1 MILTPEQRVAVE
13 RREGPLLL
21 EATAGSGKTSVLVE
35 RFVAM
40 VREDAIE
47 PGRIL
52 AITFTDK
59 AAGELRE
66 RVRRALVAL
75 DAREAARETEAAS
88 ISTIHGFC
96 ASLLRSAPVAAGLD
110 PGFTVLADPA
120 ARALREQAW
129 VSALGAWLG
138 EEGPGSAAL
147 ELAAAWTPDR
157 LGRAIKALYD
167 QRRSAGEVRPAIPV
181 PAPVPAPD
189 PAALRGACDRAL
201 CELGAVGAPGDHVRR
216 TLGAIEGCA
225 GDLTAG
231 LATVGR
237 LGDAEVR
244 PGNTAALRGEGTV
257 GYVTQLAAYRAALV
271 EHRGAADLALLAD
284 LLARYATAYEAA
296 KHAHGGLDFADLELR
311 ARDLLRDR
319 PGLRRAVQERYAR
332 VMVDEFQ
339 DTNPLQ
345 VELLDLV
352 APEHLFVVGDEFQS
366 IYGFRHADVAGF
378 RARRTALAAR
388 GAVRALSGNF
398 RSRAAL
404 LDVVGTAFG
413 ALLGEDFVAPR
424 PARDDAGA
432 VHDGPEVEL
441 LLTDEQGWDD
451 VDLGDTL
458 PPVDADERAEAIAV
472 ARRIRALVD
481 DGDARPQDIVVLVRA
496 TATLGVLERALEDT
510 GLPTYAS
517 GGRGYWSQ
525 QQVQDLRAWL
535 QALANP
541 DEEVAVHGVLASP
554 LVGVSAD
561 TLHHLADTAH
571 ALGWGLWRTIDGA
584 FGAGGEQPGAGGAG
598 PAVPPAAPSA
608 APAPQGT
615 LRRLREALDA
625 EDRARL
631 DRFALRFAAERRLA
645 PRLALDVL
653 LERAVASTGYD
664 LHVLALPAG
673 ERRMA
678 NIHKLQRLAA
688 VYEEAGGRDIGGF
701 LRFAAEEEEAGA
713 REPEA
718 PIELGDLKAVR
729 LMTIHAAKGL
739 EFPVVVLAAL
749 GRRPNLDKPDLV
761 VGDGVAGVRVIGFD
775 GEGVPTAALER
786 LTTAARERA
795 AAEERRV
802 LYVAA
807 TRARERLILS
817 GTMRLDREPGNGPGA
832 PPLAWLRP
840 VLGERVRVVE
850 NRPEAFVAGS
860 VIGEEENGGV
870 APAPVDVLDSLTAPA
885 PVALTTLSPSALVRH
900 AACGYRFYLERV
912 LELPEVDP
920 PQDGWRFDPGIRG
933 QATNRQRG
941 TEIHAV
947 LEHLDLGNPQLPEG
961 AGHLTTLTNAFLSS
975 PARTRLARA
984 RTLRRETPFALQLE
998 PGTLLTGIVD
1008 ALADEGDGRAYVID
1022 YKTDRVTAET
1032 ELEAKVATTYAL
1044 QRAAYALAALREG
1057 FTTVTVDYLFLE
1069 RPHEPVGATYTQE
1082 DVKALENRLTDAA
1095 RLDFRVTDDP
1105 HRELCATCPGRGGLC
1120 VYPDA
1125 ITLAP
1130 ARPATGW
1137 AEAGSAAAGPPAQP
1151 CAGAPAPR

>member
-1 MILTPEQRVAVE
+1 VRLKLTQEQLAAVE
-13 RREGPLLL
+13 RRDGPLLL
-21 EATAGSGKTSVLVE
+21 EATAGSGKTSVLAE

-66 RVRRALVAL
+66 RVRRALV
-75 DAREAARETEAAS
+75 DRGAREAARETETAS

-96 ASLLRSAPVAAGLD
+96 ASLLRSTPVAAGLD
-110 PGFTVLADPA
+110 PGFTVLDDPA
-120 ARALREQAW
+120 ARALREHAW
-129 VSALGAWLG
+129 VQAQGAWLG

-157 LGRAIKALYD
+157 LGRAIKTLYE

-189 PAALRGACDRAL
+189 PVALRGACDRAL
-201 CELGAVGAPGDHVRR
+201 RELGADGVPGDNVRR
-216 TLGAIEGCA
+216 ALGAIEGCA
-225 GDLTAG
+225 GDLAAD

-237 LGDAEVR
+237 LGDARVS
-244 PGNTAALRGEGTV
+244 PGNTVALQGEGV
-257 GYVTQLAAYRAALV
+257 SAYVEQLAAYRSALI
-271 EHRGAADLALLAD
+271 EHRGVGDLALLAD

-296 KHAHGGLDFADLELR
+296 KHVRGGLDFADLELR
-311 ARDLLRDR
+311 ARDLVRDR
-319 PGLRRAVQERYAR
+319 PGLRRGVQERYER

-378 RARRTALAAR
+378 RARRATLAGR

-398 RSRAAL
+398 RSRAAV

-413 ALLGEDFVAPR
+413 VLLGEDFVAPR

-432 VHDGPEVEL
+432 VQDGPAVEL
-441 LLTDEQGWDD
+441 LITEQEGWDD

-458 PPVDADERAEAIAV
+458 PPVDAHERAEAIAV

-481 DGDARPQDIVVLVRA
+481 EGQARPQDIVVLVRA

-541 DEEVAVHGVLASP
+541 DEEVALHGVLASP

-561 TLHHLADTAH
+561 TLHHLAHTAQ
-571 ALGWGLWRTIDGA
+571 ALEWGLWRTIEGA
-584 FGAGGEQPGAGGAG
+584 FGSGGKLGAAAAG
-598 PAVPPAAPSA
+598 PSAPHE
-608 APAPQGT
+608 PHDT
-615 LRRLREALDA
+615 LLSLRDALCP

-631 DRFALRFAAERRLA
+631 DRFAPRFAAERRLA

-678 NIHKLQRLAA
+678 NVHKLQRLAVA
-688 VYEEAGGRDIGGF
+688 YEEARGSDIGGF
-701 LRFAAEEEEAGA
+701 LRFAAEEEDAGA

-749 GRRPNLDKPDLV
+749 GRRPNLDKPDLAA
-761 VGDGVAGVRVIGFD
+761 GGGEAGVRVIGID
-775 GEGVPTAALER
+775 GEGAPTAALER
-786 LTTAARERA
+786 LTAAARERA

-817 GTMRLDREPGNGPGA
+817 GTIRLDREPGTGPGA
-832 PPLAWLRP
+832 PPIAWLRP
-840 VLGERVRVVE
+840 VLGERVRVLE

-860 VIGEEENGGV
+860 ARIEGESGSV
-870 APAPVDVLDSLTAPA
+870 APPPVDVLDPLTAPA
-885 PVALTTLSPSALVRH
+885 PVALTTLSPSALTRH

-912 LELPEVDP
+912 LKLPEAEP
-920 PQDGWRFDPGIRG
+920 PQDGWGLDPGMRG
-933 QATNRQRG
+933 QSPNRHRG
-941 TEIHAV
+941 TEIHAIV
-947 LEHLDLGNPQLPEG
+947 EHLDLDDPRPPEG
-961 AGHLTTLTNAFLSS
+961 DDDVSTLVHAFLAS
-975 PARTRLARA
+975 PAKQRLAQA
-984 RTLRRETPFALQLE
+984 RTLRREAPFALQLAE
-998 PGTLLTGIVD
+998 GTMLTGVVD
-1008 ALADEGDGRAYVID
+1008 ALADEGGGRAYVVD
-1022 YKTDRVTAET
+1022 YKTDRVTT
-1032 ELEAKVATTYAL
+1032 EADLTAKVETTYAL

-1057 FTTVTVDYLFLE
+1057 FATVTVDYLFLE
-1069 RPHEPVGATYTQE
+1069 RPHEPVSATYTPG
-1082 DVKALENRLTDAA
+1082 DVKAIEHQLTQAA
-1095 RLDFRVTDDP
+1095 RLDFRITDRP
-1105 HRELCATCPGRGGLC
+1105 HRELCATCPGRGNLC

-1125 ITLAP
+1125 LTLAP
-1130 ARPATGW
+1130 ARP
-1137 AEAGSAAAGPPAQP
+1137 EAGSAAGGPPARP

>member
-1 MILTPEQRVAVE
+1 MILTPEQAAAVE

-66 RVRRALVAL
+66 RVRRALVDL
-75 DAREAARETEAAS
+75 GAREAARETEAAS

-96 ASLLRSAPVAAGLD
+96 ASLLRWAPVAAGLD
-110 PGFTVLADPA
+110 PGFTVLDDPA

-129 VSALGAWLG
+129 VQALGAWLG
-138 EEGPGSAAL
+138 EEGPEDAAL

-157 LGRAIKALYD
+157 LGRAVKALYD

-181 PAPVPAPD
+181 PAAVPAPD

-201 CELGAVGAPGDHVRR
+201 RELGAVDAPGDQVRR
-216 TLGAIEGCA
+216 ALGAIEGCA
-225 GDLTAG
+225 VDLAAG
-231 LATVGR
+231 LAAVGR
-237 LGDAEVR
+237 LGDAQVR
-244 PGNTAALRGEGTV
+244 PGNTGALLGEGVT
-257 GYVTQLAAYRAALV
+257 GYVTQLAAYRSALV
-271 EHRGAADLALLAD
+271 EHRGAGDLALVAD

-378 RARRTALAAR
+378 RARRAALAGR

-432 VHDGPEVEL
+432 VEDGPEVEL
-441 LLTDEQGWDD
+441 LLTEEEGWEG

-458 PPVDADERAEAIAV
+458 PPVAAAERAEAIAV

-481 DGDARPQDIVVLVRA
+481 DGEALPQDIVVLVRA
-496 TATLGVLERALEDT
+496 TATLGLLERALEDT
-510 GLPTYAS
+510 DLPTYAS

-541 DEEVAVHGVLASP
+541 DEEVALHGVLASP

-561 TLHHLADTAH
+561 TLHHLAHTAH
-571 ALGWGLWRTIDGA
+571 ALRWGLWRTIEDA
-584 FGAGGEQPGAGGAG
+584 FGDRVPGAPLA
-598 PAVPPAAPSA
+598 PTAPSA
-608 APAPQGT
+608 TPTLFAPLDT
-615 LRRLREALDA
+615 LGALREALAA

-631 DRFALRFAAERRLA
+631 DHFAPCFAAERRLA
-645 PRLALDVL
+645 PRLGLDVL

-678 NIHKLQRLAA
+678 NVHKLQRLAA
-688 VYEEAGGRDIGGF
+688 AYEEAGGRDIGGF
-701 LRFAAEEEEAGA
+701 LRFAAEEEEVGA

-749 GRRPNLDKPDLV
+749 GRRPNLDKPDLA
-761 VGDGVAGVRVIGFD
+761 VGDGEAGVRVIGID
-775 GEGVPTAALER
+775 GEGAPTAALER
-786 LTTAARERA
+786 LTAAARERA

-807 TRARERLILS
+807 TRARDRLILS

-832 PPLAWLRP
+832 PPIAWLRP

-850 NRPEAFVAGS
+850 NRPEGFVAGS
-860 VIGEEENGGV
+860 ACIEGESGGE
-870 APAPVDVLDSLTAPA
+870 APASAGVLDPLTAPA
-885 PVALTTLSPSALVRH
+885 PVALTTLSPSALARH

-912 LELPEVDP
+912 LELPEVEP
-920 PQDGWRFDPGIRG
+920 SDGARRVDRDYRG
-933 QATNRQRG
+933 QLDARQRG
-941 TEIHAV
+941 TEIHAL
-947 LEHLDLGNPQLPEG
+947 LEHLNLDHPQLPEG
-961 AGHLTTLTNAFLSS
+961 VDDVKTLVDAFLSS
-975 PARTRLARA
+975 PARTRLAQA
-984 RTLRRETPFALQLE
+984 RTLRRETPFALHLDA
-998 PGTLLTGIVD
+998 GTFLTGVVD
-1008 ALADEGDGRAYVID
+1008 ALADEGDGRAYVVD
-1022 YKTDRVTAET
+1022 YKSDHVTQETD
-1032 ELEAKVATTYAL
+1032 LEARVATTYTL

-1057 FTTVTVDYLFLE
+1057 FVRVEVAYLFLD
-1069 RPHEPVGATYTQE
+1069 RAHEPVSATYTPSDAQ
-1082 DVKALENRLTDAA
+1082 ALEHQLTEAA
-1095 RLDFRVTDDP
+1095 RLDFRVTDHP
-1105 HRELCATCPGRGGLC
+1105 HRELCATCPGRGNLC

-1125 ITLAP
+1125 LTLAP
-1130 ARPATGW
+1130 ARPGTGR
-1137 AEAGSAAAGPPAQP
+1137 AEAGSAAAGPPARP
-1151 CAGAPAPR
+1151 CADAPAPR

>member
-1 MILTPEQRVAVE
+1 MRLTPEQRAAVE

-52 AITFTDK
+52 AITFTHK

-66 RVRRALVAL
+66 RVRRALVDL
-75 DAREAARETEAAS
+75 GAREAARETEAAS

-96 ASLLRSAPVAAGLD
+96 ASLLRWTPVAAGLD
-110 PGFTVLADPA
+110 PGFTVLDDPA

-129 VSALGAWLG
+129 VQALGAWLG
-138 EEGPGSAAL
+138 EEGPKSAAL

-157 LGRAIKALYD
+157 LGKAIKALYD

-201 CELGAVGAPGDHVRR
+201 RELGACDAPGDHVRR
-216 TLGAIEGCA
+216 ALGAIEGCA
-225 GDLTAG
+225 ADLAAG

-244 PGNTAALRGEGTV
+244 PGRTGALQGEGAV
-257 GYVTQLAAYRAALV
+257 GYVTQVAAYRGALV

-319 PGLRRAVQERYAR
+319 SGLRRAVQERYAR

-378 RARRTALAAR
+378 RARRAALAAR
-388 GAVRALSGNF
+388 GAVGALSGNF

-441 LLTDEQGWDD
+441 LLTGKEGWND

-481 DGDARPQDIVVLVRA
+481 DGEALPQDIVVLVRA

-541 DEEVAVHGVLASP
+541 DEEVALHGVLASP

-561 TLHHLADTAH
+561 TLHHLAHTAR
-571 ALGWGLWRTIDGA
+571 ALGWGLWRTIEGA
-584 FGAGGEQPGAGGAG
+584 FGGGEQLGA
-598 PAVPPAAPSA
+598 
-608 APAPQGT
+608 
-615 LRRLREALDA
+615 LREALEA
-625 EDRARL
+625 EDRVRL
-631 DRFALRFAAERRLA
+631 ERFAPRFAAERRLA

-688 VYEEAGGRDIGGF
+688 AYEEAGGRDIGGF

-749 GRRPNLDKPDLV
+749 GRRPNLDKPDLA
-761 VGDGVAGVRVIGFD
+761 VGEGEAGVRVIGFE
-775 GEGVPTAALER
+775 GEGVPTATLER
-786 LTTAARERA
+786 LTAAARERA

-817 GTMRLDREPGNGPGA
+817 GTMRLDRETGIGPGA
-832 PPLAWLRP
+832 PPIAWLRP

-860 VIGEEENGGV
+860 ACTEGESGGE
-870 APAPVDVLDSLTAPA
+870 APAPADVLDPLSAPA
-885 PVALTTLSPSALVRH
+885 PVALTTLSPSALARH

-920 PQDGWRFDPGIRG
+920 PQAGWRITPAVRG
-933 QATNRQRG
+933 KSANRQRG
-941 TEIHAV
+941 TEIHTV
-947 LEHLDLGNPQLPEG
+947 LEHLDLDDPQLHEG
-961 AGHLTTLTNAFLSS
+961 ADHLRTLVNAFLSS
-975 PARTRLARA
+975 PAKQRLARA
-984 RTLRRETPFALQLE
+984 RTLRREAPFALQLKDA
-998 PGTLLTGIVD
+998 PILTGIVD
-1008 ALADEGDGRAYVID
+1008 ALADEGDGRAYVVD
-1022 YKTDRVTAET
+1022 YKTDRVTAQT
-1032 ELEAKVATTYAL
+1032 DLEAKVATTYTL

-1057 FTTVTVDYLFLE
+1057 FASVEVAYLFLE
-1069 RPHEPVGATYTQE
+1069 RPREPVGATYTQE
-1082 DVKALENRLTDAA
+1082 DVRALEHRLTEAA
-1095 RLDFRVTDDP
+1095 RLDFRVTDHP
-1105 HRELCATCPGRGGLC
+1105 HLELCATCPGRGGLC
-1120 VYPDA
+1120 LYPDA
-1125 ITLAP
+1125 LTLAP
-1130 ARPATGW
+1130 ARPGTGW
-1137 AEAGSAAAGPPAQP
+1137 EEAGSAAAGPPAQP
-1151 CAGAPAPR
+1151 SADAPAPR